1 MNILILC
8 TIDMIML
15 ATIDDLQ
22 SIPAIGPRIAES
34 LHTYFSRNHNKRL
47 VDKLRKV
54 GLFSTGDSR
63 DVSRSSSIL
72 EDLRFV
78 VTGRLE
84 AYTRTEVTNSIIALG
99 GSVSS
104 SVSNRTNYLI
114 AGSDGGS
121 KLVDAG
127 RLGIPILS
135 EDDFSAMIEQRP
147 FHDDDA

>member
-1 MNILILC
+1 
-8 TIDMIML
+8 MIML

-34 LHTYFSRNHNKRL
+34 VHSYFSITRNKML
-47 VDKLRKV
+47 VDKLRRV
-54 GLFSTGDSR
+54 GLFSTSDSEEE
-63 DVSRSSSIL
+63 SQSSSVL
-72 EDLRFV
+72 EGLRFV

-84 AYTRTEVTNSIIALG
+84 AYTRTEVTGSIIALG
-99 GSVSS
+99 GSISS

-121 KLVDAG
+121 KLADAG

-147 FHDDDA
+147 FYDDDA